1 MYSRGVS
8 LGRGRG
14 GGCSGRLLMA
24 AAMVIFSLVSYFAT
38 QSKNPVT
45 NQVQHIDISPQQEI
59 VMGLQAAPEMENQF
73 GGLDPNQQDQSRVQQ
88 VGAKIVQSSP
98 ASRTP
103 YQYEYHLLADP
114 ETVNAFALPG
124 GQIFITRALYNK
136 LQNEGELAGVL
147 GHETGHV
154 VARHSA
160 EQIAKAKL
168 TQGLTGA
175 AVIAACDPNNPGL
188 ACAGSAQ
195 MAALVGQLI
204 NMKYSRT
211 DETQADELGV
221 CFMADAGYNPQDMV
235 GVMQVLQS
243 LESGSRQPE
252 FLSTHPSPA
261 NRIQQI
267 QTDIQ
272 NMSDCPQ

>member
-1 MYSRGVS
+1 MYSTRRNP
-8 LGRGRG
+8 LRRG
-14 GGCSGRLLMA
+14 GGCSTRLLMA
-24 AAMVIFSLVSYFAT
+24 AGLVIFSLISYFAT
-38 QSKNPVT
+38 QSTNPVT
-45 NQVQHIDISPQQEI
+45 KQVQHIDMSPEQEI
-59 VMGLQAAPEMENQF
+59 VMGLQAAPEMEDQF
-73 GGLDPNQQDQSRVQQ
+73 GGLDANQQDQNRVEQ
-88 VGAKIVQSSP
+88 VGMRIIQGSP
-98 ASRTP
+98 AGTTP
-103 YQYEYHLLADP
+103 YQFQYHLLADQQ
-114 ETVNAFALPG
+114 TVNAFALPG
-124 GQIFITRALYNK
+124 GQIFITRALYDK

-175 AVIAACDPNNPGL
+175 AVIAACDPNNPGQ
-188 ACAGSAQ
+188 ACASTAQ

-211 DETQADELGV
+211 DESQADQLGV
-221 CFMADAGYNPQDMV
+221 CFMAESGYNPQDMI
-235 GVMQVLQS
+235 GVMQILQS
-243 LESGSRQPE
+243 LESGSQQPE

-272 NMSDCPQ
+272 QMDQCPK